1 MPRFPMTEAALHR
14 VGKLWVRLLK
24 QRIKQTKKVASGF
37 LLNSISYE
45 VVTAADGEPILQVS
59 YADYFK
65 YVNEGRLPRGDD
77 RPIDANEGA
86 VPIPALVK
94 WIGIKGIRGRSK
106 KGRFISTLSLA
117 FAIRASIWKKGIK
130 PFGQGSLIY
139 DKSLDRLEKMLDP
152 TKIPAGTP
160 PELVQELQN
169 IFEAVQED
177 VNVIVDNMI
186 DKLIQDT
193 NR

>member
-1 MPRFPMTEAALHR
+1 MRYRMTEAALHR
-14 VGKLWVRLLK
+14 IGKMWVSILK
-24 QRIKQTKKVASGF
+24 QKIRASKKIASGF
-37 LLNSISYE
+37 LLNSIAYSVE
-45 VVTAADGEPILQVS
+45 IDTDGEPTLVVS

-65 YVNEGRLPRGDD
+65 YVNEGRLPRGEE
-77 RPIDANEGA
+77 RPISAANGA

-94 WIGIKGIRGRSK
+94 WIGIKGIRGRNK
-106 KGRFISTLSLA
+106 KGKFIPTLSLA

-130 PFGQGSLIY
+130 PFGKGSLIY
-139 DKSLDRLEKMLDP
+139 DKSLDKLERMLDP

-160 PELVQELQN
+160 PELVRELTS

-186 DKLIQDT
+186 DKLIQNT
-193 NR
+193 R